1 MEVSGIGNAG
11 PSSGYAESGEDKAR
25 VELVLEKLFDQSPSG
40 SREPVASGGG
50 VTTKLYGSV
59 MGGVLEVDGD
69 PECIA
74 R

>member
-1 MEVSGIGNAG
+1 M
-11 PSSGYAESGEDKAR
+11 DKAR
-25 VELVLEKLFDQSPSG
+25 VEVVLEKLFDQSPSG

-69 PECIA
+69 PGCIA